1 MQSQAAGHFS
11 YKQIAQ
17 HQASLVPRSSH
28 PSSHKTLGCGR
39 YPVTHD
45 MFSVC
50 LTIWVA
56 ITIERSRALLRPA
69 RQNHPKQN
77 HAGGSTASNLMDC
90 ATPTIFRERQRHD

>member
-1 MQSQAAGHFS
+1 MQSQAAGHFP

-39 YPVTHD
+39 YPATHD

-56 ITIERSRALLRPA
+56 ITIERSRGLLRPI
-69 RQNHPKQN
+69 RQIHAKQN
-77 HAGGSTASNLMDC
+77 HASGSTASSSIDF
-90 ATPTIFRERQRHD
+90 ATSTVFRERQRHD